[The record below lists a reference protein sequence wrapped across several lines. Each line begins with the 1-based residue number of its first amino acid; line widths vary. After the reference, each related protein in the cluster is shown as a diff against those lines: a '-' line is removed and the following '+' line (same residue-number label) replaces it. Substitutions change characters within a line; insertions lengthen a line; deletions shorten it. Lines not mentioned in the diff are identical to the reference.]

1 MTHPIPAEEESLLAD
16 IRTRLLERPVE
27 VGASEKDIVVELR
40 RIREDMGSAKN
51 EDLGS
56 LMQQFDQLHALLGQL
71 RAARDNQDI
80 DPDSPYFAHMR
91 LLENGRERN
100 LYLGKVTR
108 IDHGLR
114 IVDWRNAPVAQL
126 FYRYQEG
133 EEYAEELDD
142 DRLLEGELVAR
153 RTVSIHR
160 GRLERVEAPQGVFVR
175 EDEAWVHHEKAPPQL
190 AGGQGSSL
198 LRHERSSTRTA
209 SRLGAGRIGARRSQ
223 DKHLPEIAA
232 LIDKEQWEL
241 ITRPRSGLVVI
252 RGIAGSGKTTV
263 ALHRVAYLAFQE
275 PHHFKP
281 ERIAVIVWGRAL
293 RDYISKVLPAL
304 GVEGVAVKTWKSW
317 SREAVRRHLPTLP
330 RKQAEDTPEIVS
342 RMKLHPGFL
351 RVLQH
356 QVDTVSNPPNADG
369 VIEDFLGLFM
379 DLPNLIRLM
388 EDGAPGAFSA
398 SEIERAWD
406 WTRRQRTRL
415 YDWLSGEKEESAEL
429 DEEDDAL
436 FLRLWQ
442 MRVGKLRAP
451 GRGRQPLRYA
461 HMVVDEV
468 QDLSPVEVAVLLDTV
483 DNRTSVTLSGD
494 TQQHIIEQAG
504 FTDWRTFFGD
514 IGAGETSVNTLKV
527 SYRSTHEITSFA
539 RRVLG
544 DLVEDDAPPT
554 TTRPGAPVEFFR
566 FTDDGACVA
575 FLASSLMELVRR
587 EPLASIAVL
596 TPNPAI
602 SAIYA
607 RGLRLGEVPR
617 VRLVLDQEF
626 AFSAGIDV
634 TEVNEVKGLEFDY
647 VVLVEVNASYYPDDS
662 HARRLLHVGATRAA
676 HQLWLTSVGEP
687 SPILND

>member
-1 MTHPIPAEEESLLAD
+1 MTHPIPAEEESLLSD

-27 VGASEKDIVVELR
+27 VGASEKEIVTELR
-40 RIREDMGSAKN
+40 RIREDMGGAKA

-56 LMQQFDQLHALLGQL
+56 LMQQFDQLHALLGQI
-71 RAARDNQDI
+71 RKARDTEDI

-91 LLENGRERN
+91 LLEDGKERN

-114 IVDWRNAPVAQL
+114 IVDWRNAPIAQL

-142 DRLLEGELVAR
+142 DRLLEGHLVAR

-160 GRLERVEAPQGVFVR
+160 GSLERIEAPQGVFVR
-175 EDEAWVHHEKAPPQL
+175 DEAGWIHHEKAPPQL

-198 LRHERSSTRTA
+198 LRHTRASTKT
-209 SRLGAGRIGARRSQ
+209 SRLGAASQGARRSQ

-232 LIDKEQWEL
+232 LIDREQWEL
-241 ITRPRSGLVVI
+241 ITRPKSGLVVI

-275 PHHFKP
+275 PHHFKAN
-281 ERIAVIVWGRAL
+281 RIAVIVWGRAL
-293 RDYISKVLPAL
+293 RDYISKVLPSL

-317 SREAVRRHLPTLP
+317 SRELVRRHLPMLP
-330 RKQAEDTPEIVS
+330 RRQAEDTPEIVS
-342 RMKLHPGFL
+342 RLKLHPGFL

-356 QVDTVSNPPNADG
+356 QIDTVPNAPNADG
-369 VIEDFLGLFM
+369 VVEDYLGLFM
-379 DLPNLIRLM
+379 DLPTLIRLM
-388 EDGAPGAFSA
+388 GEGAPGVFSE
-398 SEIERAWD
+398 SEIERVWD
-406 WTRRQRTRL
+406 WARRQRSRL
-415 YDWLSGEKEESAEL
+415 YDWLNGDREEPAEL

-442 MRVGKLRAP
+442 LRVGKLRAA
-451 GRGRQPLRYA
+451 GRGKQPIRYA

-468 QDLSPVEVAVLLDTV
+468 QDLSPIEVQVLLDTL
-483 DNRTSVTLSGD
+483 DSRTSVTLSGD

-504 FTDWRTFFGD
+504 FTDWRSFFGD

-527 SYRSTHEITSFA
+527 SYRSTHEITTFA
-539 RRVLG
+539 REVLG
-544 DLVEDDAPPT
+544 DLVEDDNPPT
-554 TTRPGAPVEFFR
+554 TTRPGAPVELFR

-575 FLASSLMELVRR
+575 FLGSALLELVRR

-607 RGLRLGEVPR
+607 RGLRLAEVPR
-617 VRLVLDQEF
+617 VRHVLDQEF
-626 AFSAGIDV
+626 AFSAGVDV
-634 TEVNEVKGLEFDY
+634 TEVAEVKGLEFDY
-647 VVLVEVNASYYPDDS
+647 VILVEVNASHYPDNS

-676 HQLWLTSVGEP
+676 HQLWLTSVGTP